1 MLRWIDTHNHLFV
14 LSEEQQKKE
23 VWEASRVGVVSSL
36 VCAGGVDN
44 LKDARRCAYEHDQA
58 YACGIHPLYI
68 RSSWKDDL
76 TALEAFLEE
85 HQDDPRLA
93 AVGECGLDF
102 SAACSVPHDVQEEVF
117 SAQLKFA
124 RKYGLPL
131 SLHGREAM
139 DIVLKY
145 IRRLPPQLGI
155 IHAFNGSM
163 AQAQAFLQNGFK
175 LGYGGAMTYDGSKRI
190 RKILSELPDDA
201 WVLETDCPDMPP
213 SWVREQNQKNP
224 ESALAD
230 TARYGALAAE
240 LRNTPV
246 GKISEQSIQNT
257 LKAIPKFRL
266 LISAS
271 RDEKSPFVS

>member
-1 MLRWIDTHNHLFV
+1 M
-14 LSEEQQKKE
+14 
-23 VWEASRVGVVSSL
+23 
-36 VCAGGVDN
+36 CAGGVSN
-44 LKDARRCAYEHDQA
+44 LEEARRCAYKYDQA

-68 RSSWKDDL
+68 GYSWKEDL

-85 HQDDPRLA
+85 HREDPRLA

-117 SAQLKFA
+117 STQLKLA

-175 LGYGGAMTYDGSKRI
+175 LGYGGAMSYDGSKRI

-213 SWVREQNQKNP
+213 SWGARRKQREPRKRP
-224 ESALAD
+224 CGHGLL
-230 TARYGALAAE
+230 RRVAAG
-240 LRNTPV
+240 LRNTTIEEIL
-246 GKISEQSIQNT
+246 GNRSIQNT
-257 LKAIPKFRL
+257 LKAIPKFGV

-271 RDEKSPFVS
+271 

>member
-1 MLRWIDTHNHLFV
+1 
-14 LSEEQQKKE
+14 
-23 VWEASRVGVVSSL
+23 
-36 VCAGGVDN
+36 
-44 LKDARRCAYEHDQA
+44 
-58 YACGIHPLYI
+58 
-68 RSSWKDDL
+68 
-76 TALEAFLEE
+76 
-85 HQDDPRLA
+85 
-93 AVGECGLDF
+93 
-102 SAACSVPHDVQEEVF
+102 
-117 SAQLKFA
+117 
-124 RKYGLPL
+124 
-131 SLHGREAM
+131 M

-213 SWVREQNQKNP
+213 SWVREQNQENP

-246 GKISEQSIQNT
+246 EKISEQSIQNT
-257 LKAIPKFRL
+257 LNAIPKFRV

-271 RDEKSPFVS
+271 

>member
-1 MLRWIDTHNHLFV
+1 
-14 LSEEQQKKE
+14 
-23 VWEASRVGVVSSL
+23 
-36 VCAGGVDN
+36 
-44 LKDARRCAYEHDQA
+44 
-58 YACGIHPLYI
+58 
-68 RSSWKDDL
+68 
-76 TALEAFLEE
+76 
-85 HQDDPRLA
+85 
-93 AVGECGLDF
+93 
-102 SAACSVPHDVQEEVF
+102 
-117 SAQLKFA
+117 
-124 RKYGLPL
+124 
-131 SLHGREAM
+131 M

-213 SWVREQNQKNP
+213 SWVREQNQENP
-224 ESALAD
+224 ESAPAPN
-230 TARYGALAAE
+230 APPPGALRA
-240 LRNTPV
+240 
-246 GKISEQSIQNT
+246 GMKKISEQSIQNT
-257 LKAIPKFRL
+257 LKAIPKFRV

>member
-14 LSEEQQKKE
+14 LPEEQQKKE
-23 VWEASRVGVVSSL
+23 VSEARKVGVVSSL
-36 VCAGGVDN
+36 VCAGGVSN
-44 LKDARRCAYEHDQA
+44 LEEARRCAYKHDQA

-68 RSSWKDDL
+68 GYSWKEDL
-76 TALEAFLEE
+76 TALEAFLKE
-85 HQDDPRLA
+85 HREDPRLA

-117 SAQLKFA
+117 STQLKLA
-124 RKYGLPL
+124 RKHGLPL

-175 LGYGGAMTYDGSKRI
+175 LGYGGAVSYDGSKRI

-213 SWVREQNQKNP
+213 SWVREENKENP

-230 TARYGALAAE
+230 TACYGAVAAE
-240 LRNTPV
+240 LRNTTIEE
-246 GKISEQSIQNT
+246 ISEQSIQNT
-257 LKAIPKFRL
+257 LKAIPKFGV

-271 RDEKSPFVS
+271 

>member
-23 VWEASRVGVVSSL
+23 VWEARRLGVVSSL

-44 LKDARRCAYEHDQA
+44 LEDARRCAYEQDQA

-68 RSSWKDDL
+68 RSSWKEDL

-213 SWVREQNQKNP
+213 SWVREQNQENP

-230 TARYGALAAE
+230 TARYGARAAE

-246 GKISEQSIQNT
+246 KKISEQSIQNT
-257 LKAIPKFRL
+257 LKAIPKFRV

>member
-14 LSEEQQKKE
+14 LPEEQQKKE
-23 VWEASRVGVVSSL
+23 VSEARKVGVVSSL
-36 VCAGGVDN
+36 VCAGGVSN
-44 LKDARRCAYEHDQA
+44 LEEARRCAYKHDQA

-68 RSSWKDDL
+68 GYSWKEDL
-76 TALEAFLEE
+76 TALEAFLKE
-85 HQDDPRLA
+85 HREDPRLA

-117 SAQLKFA
+117 STQLKLA

-175 LGYGGAMTYDGSKRI
+175 LGYGGAVSYDGSKRI
-190 RKILSELPDDA
+190 RKILSEP
-201 WVLETDCPDMPP
+201 
-213 SWVREQNQKNP
+213 
-224 ESALAD
+224 
-230 TARYGALAAE
+230 G
-240 LRNTPV
+240 
-246 GKISEQSIQNT
+246 
-257 LKAIPKFRL
+257 
-266 LISAS
+266 
-271 RDEKSPFVS
+271 

>member
-1 MLRWIDTHNHLFV
+1 
-14 LSEEQQKKE
+14 
-23 VWEASRVGVVSSL
+23 
-36 VCAGGVDN
+36 
-44 LKDARRCAYEHDQA
+44 
-58 YACGIHPLYI
+58 
-68 RSSWKDDL
+68 
-76 TALEAFLEE
+76 
-85 HQDDPRLA
+85 
-93 AVGECGLDF
+93 
-102 SAACSVPHDVQEEVF
+102 
-117 SAQLKFA
+117 
-124 RKYGLPL
+124 
-131 SLHGREAM
+131 M

-213 SWVREQNQKNP
+213 SWVREQNQENP
-224 ESALAD
+224 ES
-230 TARYGALAAE
+230 ALAAE

-246 GKISEQSIQNT
+246 KKISEQSIQNT
-257 LKAIPKFRL
+257 LKAIPKFRV